1 MFKKST
7 FNGLPRPS
15 RFYLTKNAQNIHKNV
30 AEDSLHIVKFW
41 LIPNWSN
48 KMNTIAICSR
58 LKTWCRLSLSVDKS
72 TWFPAGKKSIQKVR
86 ENVVGAHKWSNKSEN
101 MESTW
106 FRSKNSWNCCGWFI
120 HHQKWSYETNSR
132 FKKTEKEAQ
141 KIVKILWVYIFI
153 TVKFTLMNG
162 RTRWIA
168 D

>member
-1 MFKKST
+1 M
-7 FNGLPRPS
+7 NIS
-15 RFYLTKNAQNIHKNV
+15 RFKTGCPHSFYLAKNVQNIHKNV

-58 LKTWCRLSLSVDKS
+58 LKTWCRQVNMVSSR
-72 TWFPAGKKSIQKVR
+72 KKSIQKVR